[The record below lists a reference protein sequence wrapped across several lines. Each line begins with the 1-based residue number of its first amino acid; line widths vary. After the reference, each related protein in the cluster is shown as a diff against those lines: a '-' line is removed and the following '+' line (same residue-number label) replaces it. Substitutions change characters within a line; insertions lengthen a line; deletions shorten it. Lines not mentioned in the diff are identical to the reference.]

1 MHPDEV
7 AFQAALDADP
17 ADQVTRLAFAD
28 WLQDRDDPRAA
39 GYAAMVALGVRPMQ
53 NGSFTLWNWRY
64 FQNPPAYLR
73 PYLRASVLPRDWYE
87 SLTGSPVPL
96 GNWSSEYTSCSA
108 AENAAALAF
117 ARLSPERQAELLSG
131 VVAAD

>member
-1 MHPDEV
+1 MHSDEA
-7 AFQAALDADP
+7 AFAAALDADP

-39 GYAAMVALGVRPMQ
+39 GYAAMVALGLRPMQ
-53 NGSFTLWNWRY
+53 NGSFTLWTWRY
-64 FQNPPAYLR
+64 FQNPPAH
-73 PYLRASVLPRDWYE
+73 LRASMLPQVWYE
-87 SLTGSPVPL
+87 SLTGSSIHG
-96 GNWSSEYTSCSA
+96 GNWYSEYTSCSA

-117 ARLSPERQAELLSG
+117 ARLLPERQAELLSG